1 MTIGERLRKWR
12 KDNGLTTS
20 EIADKTG
27 LSTGGLSEYEN
38 DKKLIG
44 SKTLLALYENYRID
58 INYILTGERNDEIL
72 DEEQAQLIQYFK
84 LCDNDTREDIIRF
97 VKRFAITQM
106 DKAEGAVVEEEKH
119 LLEK

>member
-84 LCDNDTREDIIRF
+84 LCDKDTREDIIRF
-97 VKRFAITQM
+97 VRRCAITQI
-106 DKAEGAVVEEEKH
+106 DKVE
-119 LLEK
+119 